1 MREKIL
7 LVDDEEANLRL
18 LTQWLIPLGYDI
30 ALAFN
35 GQEAVQKSRDYGPD
49 LIILDIMMPVMD
61 GYEVC
66 RLIKGDPQTRNIPV
80 IMVTGLY
87 DRESKLKGLF
97 VSANDFLSK
106 PIDQTELI
114 IRVKNL
120 LKIKAY
126 EDFMLRHNEILQE
139 EVRARTEDLRN
150 MSNEMVGRL
159 TAAAEFRDTDT
170 GAHISR
176 IGLYSSKMAEAMG
189 MPKDFIETIGFGSPL
204 HDIGKIG
211 IPDSILLKPGP
222 LSREECEIMKTH
234 AAIGEKIL
242 SGSTYHGIQMA
253 ARIALNHHERWDGT
267 GYPRGLKEEATPAEG
282 RIVMLVDQYDA
293 LRCQRPYKAAFDHQK
308 TFRIITEGDGRTMP
322 EHFDPAVL
330 KAFREIAPL
339 FEEIFDQHQ

>member
-35 GQEAVQKSRDYGPD
+35 GQEAVQKTRDYGPD

-66 RLIKGDPQTRNIPV
+66 SRIKGDPQTRSIPV

-87 DRESKLKGLF
+87 DRESKLKGLS

-120 LKIKAY
+120 LKIKGY

-139 EVRARTEDLRN
+139 EVREKTEDLRN
-150 MSNEMVGRL
+150 MSNEMVRRL

-176 IGLYSSKMAEAMG
+176 IGLYCSKMAEAMG

-234 AAIGEKIL
+234 AAIGEQIL
-242 SGSTYHGIQMA
+242 SGSTYHDIQMA
-253 ARIALNHHERWDGT
+253 ACIALTHHERWDGT
-267 GYPRGLKEEATPAEG
+267 GYPRGLKEEATPVEG

-293 LRCQRPYKAAFDHQK
+293 LRCQRPYKSAFDHQK
-308 TFRIITEGDGRTMP
+308 TFRIITEGDGRTLP

-330 KAFREIAPL
+330 KAFKEIASL
-339 FEEIFDQHQ
+339 FEDIFDQHP